1 MLHEQDQQ
9 IKDIIKV
16 VLNTTTKL
24 HIHITRLAMAHPM
37 VHIRPGAVLA
47 SDRQLHQA
55 LDDLQCHL
63 QPQLL
68 ALT

>member
-1 MLHEQDQQ
+1 MPHEQDQQ
-9 IKDIIKV
+9 IRDIIKV
-16 VLNTTTKL
+16 VLNSITKL
-24 HIHITRLAMAHPM
+24 HIHITRPAMAHPM
-37 VHIRPGAVLA
+37 VHIRREAVPA